1 MGMTKFLAVRSSAVL
16 MSTLFVLTGCLS
28 EPAKT
33 PIVVEQNAN
42 QNMALSV
49 DFVSVDSPELAD
61 HILNNALGGWF
72 ENKAAYMTQ
81 YGDRLAV
88 HHYQF
93 APGQWMPEGAEWPS
107 LEEATPIYLIAG
119 HFVAGPR
126 VLKVEPAR
134 LAGVTIAADDIVL
147 NFK

>member
-1 MGMTKFLAVRSSAVL
+1 MTKPLAVRAIAVFA
-16 MSTLFVLTGCLS
+16 STLFVLTGCLS
-28 EPAKT
+28 EPART
-33 PIVVEQNAN
+33 TVAVEPNAN
-42 QNMALSV
+42 QDTPLSV

-61 HILNNALGGWF
+61 HILDAALGGWF

-93 APGQWMPEGAEWPS
+93 APGQLVQEEAEWPS

-126 VLKVEPAR
+126 VLKVDPAR
-134 LAGVTIAADDIVL
+134 LAGVTIAVDDIVL